1 MSVKEK
7 VFHDR
12 KNRHE
17 EINHFRKGDKTQHL
31 TNVDIEEVIRL
42 GGYIVKT
49 LEEFMCDKLEFNPF
63 ERLIIDR
70 TNKRN
75 KYKEE
80 YKTFVQTKTKKVSN
94 ALYGG

>member
-1 MSVKEK
+1 MSVKES

-12 KNRHE
+12 KNRYE
-17 EINHFRKGDKTQHL
+17 EINHFRNGDKTQHL

-49 LEEFMCDKLEFNPF
+49 LEEFMCDNLKFNPF
-63 ERLIIDR
+63 ERFIIDI

-75 KYKEE
+75 EYKEE
-80 YKTFVQTKTKKVSN
+80 NKTLLQILTKN
-94 ALYGG
+94 F